1 MDEMVVNNKRR
12 VVEEKQSGVIFLYDY
27 NLVLYSTLTKID

>member
-1 MDEMVVNNKRR
+1 LGEVVIKNKT
-12 VVEEKQSGVIFLYDY
+12 VIIEEKQSGVIFLYDY